1 MKQKP
6 LLRSNKAAAS
16 GGVLQ
21 FEVGDPLRAN
31 QISFCH
37 QRSEGTEIV
46 SDKVMEGDL
55 VEIEFRR
62 KLYLGLNYKKTFS
75 LI

>member
-21 FEVGDPLRAN
+21 FEVGDPLRVN
-31 QISFCH
+31 QICFCH

-62 KLYLGLNYKKTFS
+62 KLYLGLNYKKVFS

>member
-21 FEVGDPLRAN
+21 FEVGDPLRVN
-31 QISFCH
+31 QICFCH

-62 KLYLGLNYKKTFS
+62 KPLPWTKLQKKT
-75 LI
+75 LL

>member
-62 KLYLGLNYKKTFS
+62 KLYLGLNYKKIFS

>member
-21 FEVGDPLRAN
+21 FEVGDPLRVN
-31 QISFCH
+31 QICFCH

-62 KLYLGLNYKKTFS
+62 KLYLGLNYKKIFS

>member
-21 FEVGDPLRAN
+21 FEVGDPLRVN
-31 QISFCH
+31 QICFCH

>member
-21 FEVGDPLRAN
+21 FEVGDPLRVN

-62 KLYLGLNYKKTFS
+62 KLYLGQNYKKSF
-75 LI
+75 L

>member
-21 FEVGDPLRAN
+21 FEVGDPLRVN
-31 QISFCH
+31 QICFCH

-62 KLYLGLNYKKTFS
+62 KLYLGLNYKKISS